1 MNKQPEYTWSERYGT
16 ATCTLFY
23 KNYEF
28 TGVANCHPDDQDMMS
43 KLTGQTIAEYRAT
56 LKYLRFIRD
65 CELQPQL
72 KSLKQLY
79 YSMNHSKYFNPKS
92 YEAKMLY
99 RQINHLTEDLKENK
113 YLIDLTK
120 SELKAYLTTKERDH
134 KQLRDFLKK
143 KELAE
148 DNQ

>member
-1 MNKQPEYTWSERYGT
+1 MNKQPEYFWNETNGI
-16 ATCTLFY
+16 AFCTIY
-23 KNYEF
+23 YDKYSF
-28 TGVANCHPDDQDMMS
+28 TGEAQCHPDDRDMMS
-43 KLTGQTIAEYRAT
+43 KLTGQTIAEMRAT
-56 LKYLRFIRD
+56 IKYLRFIRD

-72 KSLKQLY
+72 KALKQLY
-79 YSMNHSKYFNPKS
+79 YSINHSKYFNPKS

-99 RQINHLTEDLKENK
+99 RQINHINEDLKENK

-120 SELKAYLTTKERDH
+120 SQLETYLITKERDH

>member
-28 TGVANCHPDDQDMMS
+28 TGVANCHPDDKDMMS

-92 YEAKMLY
+92 YEVKMLY
-99 RQINHLTEDLKENK
+99 RQINQLTEDLKENK

>member
-28 TGVANCHPDDQDMMS
+28 TGVANCHPDDKDMMS

-72 KSLKQLY
+72 KSLKQ
-79 YSMNHSKYFNPKS
+79 
-92 YEAKMLY
+92 
-99 RQINHLTEDLKENK
+99 
-113 YLIDLTK
+113 
-120 SELKAYLTTKERDH
+120 
-134 KQLRDFLKK
+134 
-143 KELAE
+143 
-148 DNQ
+148 

>member
-1 MNKQPEYTWSERYGT
+1 MNKQPQYFWSEDTGT
-16 ATCTLFY
+16 AFATIFY
-23 KNYEF
+23 KNYTF
-28 TGVANCHPDDQDMMS
+28 TGEACCHPDDKDMMS

-56 LKYLRFIRD
+56 IKYLRFIRD

-72 KSLKQLY
+72 KALKQLY
-79 YSMNHSKYFNPKS
+79 YSMKHSKYFNPKS

-99 RQINHLTEDLKENK
+99 RQINILKDDLKENK
-113 YLIDLTK
+113 YLIDFTK
-120 SELKAYLTTKERDH
+120 KELEAYLTTKERDH